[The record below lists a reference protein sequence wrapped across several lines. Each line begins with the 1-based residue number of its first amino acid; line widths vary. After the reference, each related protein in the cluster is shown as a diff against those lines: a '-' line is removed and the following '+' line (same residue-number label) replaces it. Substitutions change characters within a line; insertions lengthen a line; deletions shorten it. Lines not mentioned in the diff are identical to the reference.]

1 LKKEPR
7 ELIRS
12 ILWAVAALGFLAS
25 LVSAAQRW
33 RVESRNRSVEIT
45 LDFQEI
51 RTLAVAEGKTL
62 GDVLREFKKAGVTSI
77 ALQEDTVGG
86 LEEAKLVELSAGGDP
101 ETSLVLS
108 KSPESANRITEALGA
123 KLGRTTTIA
132 KDAGPNAFTV
142 PLPHSAIRSLGLGLD
157 SRLVGEIHGADLAVV
172 GRVANYNGVR
182 PEGIRWT
189 LDGLKTQGVTTVIF
203 LGDEALG
210 FKGYLIKDSAKP
222 NETTTDTALQSREMN
237 VGAVEFSKQ
246 KGDAALA
253 KAVVDRVVR
262 VHTILG
268 AEMLTATIPSNI
280 QRFELAARERNIRLL
295 YVRLF
300 LDEKEALNEN
310 VKYIEKLV
318 KGLERGD
325 LVPGQAHPYD
335 PLSTSLPLRG
345 LIGLGIA
352 AGWLLL
358 VDSVTRFLRGG
369 TGLWIGAIAFGGAL
383 ILFVLPMAPMLLGAK
398 LAAFAGAIIYPTLAL
413 IHSDVLEKMHLKR
426 GLLPALKEFLLA
438 CAVTGLGIAAVV
450 GLLADRLFLVK
461 VDGFMGVKVS
471 NLLPVVLVWL
481 AYALPLRATDA
492 WTFRRALSE
501 TGGRLRDWATKS
513 VQFWQVAVAVVAL
526 GALALLVLRTGNDPG
541 VGVSPLELRF
551 RALLDQILYVRPR
564 FKEFLIGHPALLL
577 ALLAA
582 GRGRRD
588 LAVPLLAVGAIG
600 QASMLGTFCHLHTPL
615 PVCLI
620 RALLGLVIGV
630 IIGSVIYAVI
640 TAMEK
645 RAANSSAANTVSG
658 ESAPEGSPVGP

>member
-1 LKKEPR
+1 MKKEPR

-62 GDVLREFKKAGVTSI
+62 GDVFREFKKAGVTSI

-86 LEEAKLVELSAGGDP
+86 LEEAKLVELAAGGDS
-101 ETSLVLS
+101 ETSLLRS
-108 KSPESANRITEALGA
+108 KSAESANRITAALRA
-123 KLGRTTTIA
+123 KMGRTTTA
-132 KDAGPNAFTV
+132 VKDAGPNTFTV
-142 PLPHSAIRSLGLGLD
+142 PLPHSALRSTGLGLD
-157 SRLVGEIHGADLAVV
+157 SRLVGEIQGAGLAVV
-172 GRVANYNGVR
+172 GRVANFNGVK

-189 LDGLKTQGVTTVIF
+189 LDDLKRHDVKTVIF

-210 FKGYLIKDSAKP
+210 FKGYLIKDKKEP
-222 NETTTDTALQSREMN
+222 NETTTDTALQSRQMN

-253 KAVVDRVVR
+253 KAAADRVVR
-262 VHTILG
+262 VHTVLG
-268 AEMLTATIPSNI
+268 SEMLTATIPSNI

-300 LDEKEALNEN
+300 LDEKDVLTDN
-310 VKYIEKLV
+310 VEYIEDLV
-318 KGLERGD
+318 KGLKAGGLEVGR
-325 LVPGQAHPYD
+325 AHPYL
-335 PLSTSLPLRG
+335 PLQTSLPLRG
-345 LIGLGIA
+345 IIGLGIA

-369 TGLWIGAIAFGGAL
+369 TGVGIGLVAFGGAL
-383 ILFVLPMAPMLLGAK
+383 LLFVLPMAPMLLGAK
-398 LAAFAGAIIYPTLAL
+398 LAAFAAAIIYPTLAL
-413 IHSDVLEKMHLKR
+413 IHYDVLEKMHLRR
-426 GLLPALKEFLLA
+426 GLLPALTEFLRA

-461 VDGFMGVKVS
+461 VDGFMGVKVA

-492 WTFRRALSE
+492 WTFRKALSE

-551 RALLDQILYVRPR
+551 RAILDQVLYVRPR

-620 RALLGLVIGV
+620 RALLGLIIGV

-640 TAMEK
+640 AAIEN
-645 RAANSSAANTVSG
+645 RAAKMSAANTT
-658 ESAPEGSPVGP
+658 APEGSPVGP